1 MLSSKRH
8 RIYSHIL
15 LLFVVTKLQ
24 PTRSDRI
31 LKFAMVGDADTNK
44 DAMLNLFSDDAV
56 NYPYVTNIDFVSS
69 RALRDDTIDVL

>member
-1 MLSSKRH
+1 
-8 RIYSHIL
+8 
-15 LLFVVTKLQ
+15 
-24 PTRSDRI
+24 
-31 LKFAMVGDADTNK
+31 MVGDADTNK